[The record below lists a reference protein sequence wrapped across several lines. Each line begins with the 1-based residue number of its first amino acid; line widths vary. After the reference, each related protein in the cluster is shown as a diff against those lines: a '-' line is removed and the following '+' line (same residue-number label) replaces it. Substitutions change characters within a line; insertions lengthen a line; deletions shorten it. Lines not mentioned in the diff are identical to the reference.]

1 MSPRGLAPP
10 ADVAAAAALVVRD
23 YMAVRAGEDVLITA
37 DTGTDLALAEAL
49 MSAVTQAGARP
60 SLLTIP
66 RLPFQGR
73 APSAV
78 RPGTPIETLTC
89 GFSGGTV
96 ILDNAVAAVASVPS
110 RGRSSFA
117 RRLSVLPCW

>member
-78 RPGTPIETLTC
+78 RPGDTYRD
-89 GFSGGTV
+89 FSRA
-96 ILDNAVAAVASVPS
+96 DSRAA
-110 RGRSSFA
+110 RSSWTT
-117 RRLSVLPCW
+117 P